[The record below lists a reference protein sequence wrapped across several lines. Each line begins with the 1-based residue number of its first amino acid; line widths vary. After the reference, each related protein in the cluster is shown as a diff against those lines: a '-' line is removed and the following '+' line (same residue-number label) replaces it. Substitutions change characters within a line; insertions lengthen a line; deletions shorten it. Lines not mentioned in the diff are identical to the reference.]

1 MLEYSDKDMTIQRF
15 ISQSTGKNEYV
26 LISGREAACIDW
38 IDSFDNLTEVLEKN
52 DAELKYILVT
62 HAHTTRINAVDTL
75 KKDFGGTFCLH
86 EYDHELLAPSV
97 LQPDR
102 YLKDNEN
109 LEVGNGHI
117 KVFHTPGH
125 TKGSLSFWVKNAG
138 IIFTG
143 NTFVKGGHGKI
154 WGPKSM
160 SLIVF
165 SLKRL
170 NYNLPEET
178 FIYPGYGD
186 LTSMKEE
193 GWVNCLRSA

>member
-1 MLEYSDKDMTIQRF
+1 MPEYKGKDITIQRF
-15 ISQSTGKNEYV
+15 ISQSTGKNEYL
-26 LISGREAACIDW
+26 LISGHEAACIDM
-38 IDSFDNLTEVLEKN
+38 IDSFDNLKETLEKN
-52 DAELKYILVT
+52 RAELKYVLAT
-62 HAHTTRINAVDTL
+62 HAHKTRVTAVDHL
-75 KKDFGGTFCLH
+75 KTNFGGKFYLH
-86 EYDHELLAPSV
+86 EYDHELLEPST
-97 LQPDR
+97 PKPNR
-102 YLKDNEN
+102 YLKDNEI
-109 LEVGNGHI
+109 LQLGNI
-117 KVFHTPGH
+117 KIRVFHTPGH
-125 TKGSLSFWVKNAG
+125 TKGSLSFWLEQVG

-178 FIYPGYGD
+178 LIYPGDGE

-193 GWVNCLRSA
+193 AWVNCLRSA